1 MNANAKYDS
10 ILFYLMQKKY
20 TYKSNLSK
28 CSYYMTHL

>member
-20 TYKSNLSK
+20 KSNLSK